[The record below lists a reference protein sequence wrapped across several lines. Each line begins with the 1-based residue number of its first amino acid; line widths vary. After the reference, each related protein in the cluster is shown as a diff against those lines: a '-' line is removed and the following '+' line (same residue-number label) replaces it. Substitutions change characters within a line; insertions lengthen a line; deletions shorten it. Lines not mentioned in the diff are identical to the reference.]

1 MQKIKYYGHIEV
13 ETDVE
18 IDDTIID
25 DFEDFLLKE
34 IGDYFQNY
42 PYNLTVHAK
51 DNSQYEIYQR
61 VGSNVRERRT
71 VSSY

>member
-18 IDDTIID
+18 IDDTIIE

-34 IGDYFQNY
+34 ISDYFQDNS
-42 PYNLTVHAK
+42 YNLTVHAK
-51 DNSQYEIYQR
+51 DNS
-61 VGSNVRERRT
+61 
-71 VSSY
+71 